1 MIRCVHCNKENEEI
15 FTYCLNCGKPLEQS
29 LSSFRPRPAR
39 AEKKVSHR
47 LVTVK
52 TDGTAGNEYPLNP
65 GINRIGQRGPEVAI
79 PDDPRIAPEHATLD
93 VGDDLA
99 FLEDL
104 STPYGTFVRVRDEIA
119 LVDGDRVRI
128 GHALF
133 QVQLTS
139 PLPPT
144 PSDGSAW
151 LGSAGAP
158 STHAGRLLRIGPNDV
173 VLEAWLLGTTETVIG
188 RSVGDVLMSDDAFVS
203 SRHASI
209 AVVGGTCKLK
219 DLGSTNG
226 CFLRIRGRVAVQPGD
241 VILVGQHLLRFRR
254 AEG

>member
-1 MIRCVHCNKENEEI
+1 MIRCVHCNKENEDI

-29 LSSFRPRPAR
+29 LTSFRPRPA
-39 AEKKVSHR
+39 AGLAKKAAFR

-52 TDGTAGNEYPLNP
+52 TDGTAGNEYPLVP
-65 GINRIGQRGPEVAI
+65 GLNRIGLLGPEVSI
-79 PDDPRIAPEHATLD
+79 PDDLRIAEEHATLD
-93 VGDDLA
+93 VGDDLS

-104 STPYGTFVRVRDEIA
+104 STPYGTFVRIRDEMA
-119 LVDGDRVRI
+119 LTDGDRVRI

-133 QVQLTS
+133 QIQLTH

-144 PSDGSAW
+144 PDGSAW
-151 LGSAGAP
+151 LGSAGA
-158 STHAGRLLRIGPNDV
+158 SAAHAGRLLRLGPDDTVIAAHLIGDR
-173 VLEAWLLGTTETVIG
+173 EIVIG
-188 RSVGDVLMSDDAFVS
+188 RSVGDILMSDDAFVS
-203 SRHASI
+203 SRHAAIS
-209 AVVGGTCKLK
+209 VVAGTCKIR

-254 AEG
+254 IEP

>member
-29 LSSFRPRPAR
+29 LSSYRPRPAR
-39 AEKKVSHR
+39 AEKKTSFR
-47 LVTVK
+47 LVAVK
-52 TDGTAGNEYPLNP
+52 TDGTAGNEYPLEL
-65 GINRIGQRGPEVAI
+65 GINRIGQRGPEVSI
-79 PDDPRIAPEHATLD
+79 PDDPRIAAEHATLD

-104 STPYGTFVRVRDEIA
+104 STPYGTFIRIRDEMA

-133 QVQLTS
+133 QIQLTH

-144 PSDGSAW
+144 TDGSTW
-151 LGSAGAP
+151 LGSAGAKANH
-158 STHAGRLLRIGPNDV
+158 TGRLLRLGPDDTV
-173 VLEAWLLGTTETVIG
+173 IEAHLLTAQEIVIG
-188 RSVGDVLMSDDAFVS
+188 RSAGDILMPDDPFVS
-203 SRHASI
+203 SRHAAIS
-209 AVVGGTCKLK
+209 VVGGTCKLR

-226 CFLRIRGRVAVQPGD
+226 CFLRIRGRVAVQPGG

-254 AEG
+254 LDD